1 MLMRR
6 RTLDLF
12 FVVGGFVLAALLA
25 TLGFVLQSNAD
36 FANDYVHNQLSQQ
49 KIVFTPTAGLSPEE
63 KKATCLVEYQGQPL
77 ATGPQA
83 ECYANRYI
91 AFHLSEVNDGK
102 TYAET
107 SGESRAAATAA
118 DEAEASDA
126 AEAATLLEAADVLD
140 GKTQTLFRGETLRG
154 LLLTSYGFSEF
165 GRKAEQAATVA
176 FIVAFVLFL
185 ASIAGV
191 IHLARTPKEEVVE

>member
-1 MLMRR
+1 MRR

-12 FVVGGFVLAALLA
+12 FGIGGFALAALLV

-49 KIVFTPTAGLSPEE
+49 KIAFTPAAGLSPEE
-63 KKATCLVEYQGQPL
+63 KKATCLVKYQSKPL
-77 ATGPQA
+77 NTGPQA

-91 AFHLSEVNDGK
+91 ALHLAEVNAGK

-107 SGESRAAATAA
+107 SGGSRAAKAAA
-118 DEAEASDA
+118 DAAKASGA
-126 AEAATLLEAADVLD
+126 ANAATLAQAATVLD

-165 GRKAEQAATVA
+165 GRKAEQAAAVG
-176 FIVAFVLFL
+176 FIAALVLFL

-191 IHLARTPKEEVVE
+191 IHLVRTPKEDIVE

>member
-1 MLMRR
+1 MRR
-6 RTLDLF
+6 RTLDSF
-12 FVVGGFVLAALLA
+12 FVIGGFALAALLA

-49 KIVFTPTAGLSPEE
+49 KIVFTPTAALSPAE
-63 KKATCLVEYQGQPL
+63 KTTTCLVSNQRKVL
-77 ATGPQA
+77 TTGPQA

-91 AFHLSEVNDGK
+91 ALHLSEVNDGK

-107 SGESRAAATAA
+107 SGESRAVKTAA
-118 DEAEASDA
+118 DEAKASGA
-126 AEAATLLEAADVLD
+126 ANAATLAQTATVLD

-176 FIVAFVLFL
+176 FIAALVLLL
-185 ASIAGV
+185 ASVAGTL
-191 IHLARTPKEEVVE
+191 HLLRTPKAEIVK

>member
-1 MLMRR
+1 MRR

-12 FVVGGFVLAALLA
+12 FVIGGFALAALLA

-49 KIVFTPTAGLSPEE
+49 KIVFTPSAGLSPEE
-63 KKATCLVEYQGQPL
+63 KKATCLVRYQAKPVN
-77 ATGPQA
+77 TGPQA

-91 AFHLSEVNDGK
+91 ALHLSEVNDGK
-102 TYAET
+102 TYSET
-107 SGESRAAATAA
+107 SGESRAAKTAA
-118 DEAEASDA
+118 DEAKTSGAANADTLAQEA
-126 AEAATLLEAADVLD
+126 TVLD

-191 IHLARTPKEEVVE
+191 VHLVRTPKEEIVE

>member
-1 MLMRR
+1 MRR

-12 FVVGGFVLAALLA
+12 FVIGGFALAALLA
-25 TLGFVLQSNAD
+25 TLGFVLQSNAN

-63 KKATCLVEYQGQPL
+63 KKETCLVTYQSKPL
-77 ATGPQA
+77 TSGPQA

-91 AFHLSEVNDGK
+91 ALHLSEVNEGK
-102 TYAET
+102 TYSET
-107 SGESRAAATAA
+107 SGDSRAAKTAA
-118 DEAEASDA
+118 DEAKASG
-126 AEAATLLEAADVLD
+126 AADASTLSQDATVLD

-176 FIVAFVLFL
+176 FIVALVLLL
-185 ASIAGV
+185 ASIAGTL
-191 IHLARTPKEEVVE
+191 HLVRTPKEDIVE

>member
-1 MLMRR
+1 MRR

-12 FVVGGFVLAALLA
+12 FVIGGFALAALLA

-36 FANDYVHNQLSQQ
+36 FANNYVHNQLSQQ
-49 KIVFTPTAGLSPEE
+49 KIVFTPTVGLSPEE
-63 KKATCLVEYQGQPL
+63 KKTTCLITYQSKPL
-77 ATGPQA
+77 NTGPQA

-91 AFHLSEVNDGK
+91 ALHLTEVNDGK
-102 TYAET
+102 TYSQT
-107 SGESRAAATAA
+107 SGESRAAKTAA
-118 DEAEASDA
+118 DEAKASGAANATTLAQEA
-126 AEAATLLEAADVLD
+126 TVLD

-176 FIVAFVLFL
+176 FIAALVLFL

-191 IHLARTPKEEVVE
+191 LHLVRTPKEAIVE